1 MEKKSNDNIFLNLS
15 SEYNSVYYF
24 KMFIYETME

>member
-1 MEKKSNDNIFLNLS
+1 MEKKSNDNIFSNLS